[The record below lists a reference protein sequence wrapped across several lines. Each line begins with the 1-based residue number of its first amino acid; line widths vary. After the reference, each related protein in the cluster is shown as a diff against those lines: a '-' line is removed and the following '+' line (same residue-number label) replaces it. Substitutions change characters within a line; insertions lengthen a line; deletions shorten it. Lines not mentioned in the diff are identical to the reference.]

1 MKKFITVLITLLLCT
16 VSVSAAEINCSLENN
31 IGSFKTV
38 TNTLAYGGN
47 ASFTEGFIGEGL
59 ALNGS
64 YGLELGKAS
73 GDFTVSAMVNIT
85 SSGDT
90 ETVFFKNMGSASA
103 EKWTSIILDD
113 GTPAFWANGGSY
125 RWSRLAT
132 ATDNVLA
139 QWAYIT
145 YIEKDGIGSLYVNGE
160 KAGSSAVTV
169 GSGNIYMAATY
180 WSADAPEGTVD
191 EIYFNDSEALS
202 DETIMEMYTNLAIQN
217 VSVPEKTV
225 SDIDLPD
232 AIGNAQV
239 RWVSSNE
246 SIISPNGKVTR
257 GDENITVTLS
267 LYMGDELL
275 KSYDVTVLKNIEHT
289 NDEVLL
295 SYLFDKKTN
304 SVVEDVSGNG
314 NHGVLYG
321 GIVGTHFDGSDDYV
335 ELPANLLKDLDEFT
349 IVMRLKSEIAKTHQF
364 TFCFGNGTSKYFFL
378 NTSRPTTN
386 TLRLALTQNG
396 SGAERDVASLP
407 GIREGEYAALAITV
421 NGSEATMY
429 QNGIPVAFGDLGVS
443 PSALGNTTDN
453 WLAKSPYNDPYFKGD
468 IYEFTIY
475 PRALEQ
481 DEIEA
486 MHYVEPEEKGYIEDI
501 DMTTSELS
509 VYLNRFCMVSAVF
522 YDNAGKMVC
531 ATTGKA
537 SSDNLVAVFTLPDS
551 DIANVEIAAYDADR
565 GIIRDRLAVATYD
578 GVAAYSTDG
587 ENLKIANTT
596 VSDLNVTV
604 MTATYDGDIL
614 KEVQTTTVKVNALS
628 YTIIQNPA
636 NEGEKLLVWY
646 TLASLKP
653 LIEQK

>member
-1 MKKFITVLITLLLCT
+1 MKKFIIVLITLLLCT
-16 VSVSAAEINCSLENN
+16 VSVSAAEVHSDFENT

-38 TNTLAYGGN
+38 ANTLAYGGN
-47 ASFTEGFIGEGL
+47 ASFTKGFIGEGL

-64 YGLELGKAS
+64 YGLELGAVN
-73 GDFTVSAMVNIT
+73 GDFTVSAMVDIT

-113 GTPAFWANGGSY
+113 GTPAFWANGGNY
-125 RWSRLAT
+125 RWSRLVT

-145 YIEKDGIGSLYVNGE
+145 YSEKNGTGSLYVNGK
-160 KAGSSAVTV
+160 KAGSSTVTV
-169 GSGNIYMAATY
+169 GSGKIYLAATY
-180 WSADAPEGTVD
+180 WSADAPNGIID

-202 DETIMEMYTNLAIQN
+202 DEAIMEMYTNLAIQN
-217 VSVPEKTV
+217 VSIPEKTI
-225 SDIDLPD
+225 SDLDLPD

-239 RWVSSNE
+239 RWVSGDE
-246 SIISPNGKVTR
+246 SVITNDGKVTR
-257 GDENITVTLS
+257 GDENVTVKLS

-275 KSYDVTVLKNIEHT
+275 KSYNVTVLKTAEHT
-289 NDEVLL
+289 NDEILL
-295 SYLFDKKTN
+295 SYIFDKKTN

-314 NHGVLYG
+314 NHGILYG

-364 TFCFGNGTSKYFFL
+364 TFCFGSGTSKYFFL

-396 SGAERDVASLP
+396 SGAEHDVASLP
-407 GIREGEYAALAITV
+407 GIREGEYAALAISV
-421 NGSEATMY
+421 KGSEATMY
-429 QNGIPVAFGDLGVS
+429 QNGIPVASGDLGVS

-481 DEIEA
+481 SEIEA

-501 DMTTSELS
+501 DMTAAELS

-522 YDNAGKMVC
+522 YDNEGEQVY
-531 ATTGKA
+531 ATTCKA
-537 SSDNLVAVFTLPDS
+537 SSDNLTAVFTLPDAN
-551 DIANVEIAAYDADR
+551 ITNVEIAAYDADR
-565 GIIRDRLAVATYD
+565 GIIRDRLAVAIYN

-596 VSDLNVTV
+596 GSDLDVTV
-604 MTATYDGDIL
+604 MTADYDGDIL
-614 KEVQTTTVKVNALS
+614 KEVQTATVKVNALS
-628 YTIIQNPA
+628 YTVIQNPA
-636 NEGEKLLVWY
+636 NGDEKLLVWY

-653 LIEQK
+653 LTEQK